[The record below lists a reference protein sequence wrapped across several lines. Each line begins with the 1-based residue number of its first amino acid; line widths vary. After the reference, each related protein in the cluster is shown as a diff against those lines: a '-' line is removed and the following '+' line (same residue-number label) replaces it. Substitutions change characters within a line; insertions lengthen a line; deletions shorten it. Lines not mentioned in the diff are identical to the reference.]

1 MWCFLEDRLVEGWA
15 PAATDSLVAPGDLLG
30 ALKLLQTVM
39 SAEDFSKYEKMV
51 VPPSKE
57 ERTKERE

>member
-1 MWCFLEDRLVEGWA
+1 MPPRGSPGAGVGS
-15 PAATDSLVAPGDLLG
+15 PPGAADSPVAPGDLLG
-30 ALKLLQTVM
+30 ALKLFQTVM

-57 ERTKERE
+57 ERTKER